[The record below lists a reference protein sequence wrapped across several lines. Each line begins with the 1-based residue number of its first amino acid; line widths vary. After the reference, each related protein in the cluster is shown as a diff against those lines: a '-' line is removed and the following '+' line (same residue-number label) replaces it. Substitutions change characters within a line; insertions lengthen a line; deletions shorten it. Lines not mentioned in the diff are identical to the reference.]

1 LIPTLMNPCPSEDFS
16 SDGRAPL
23 LSIKDLEVNF
33 ETINGSIRAVR
44 GLSLD
49 LYAGEILGIVGE
61 TGSGKSVACK
71 SITQLLPQNASV
83 KGSALFQGVDLIKL
97 RPGQIR
103 SFRGDAISMI
113 FQDPQ
118 SCLNPIKTI
127 FSHLKEVFQK
137 QGNRKDL
144 KQKAQQQLTAM
155 QINSPGKRLRDYPFQ
170 FSGGMAQRVQ
180 IAMAMWG
187 QPDILIADEP
197 TTALDVTIQAK
208 ILNDLKT
215 LSQKNKMAVILV
227 THDLGVVAEICDRI
241 AVMYHGKIV
250 ELGETRQTLSSPEHP
265 YTRALLAS
273 IPVIGQPKALL
284 ETIKGES
291 LAANMEIS
299 GCDFEPRCG
308 YAQEKCRSV
317 APLPGKGE
325 KHFARCFYPLPGMKK
340 TLTEKKAIVREMNT
354 PAVLRVENLTCRFK
368 LGQES
373 GEKEFFSAVDNVSF
387 SIKKGEIF
395 GIVGESGSGK
405 STLAKSIMGLTP
417 PFSGSIQFK
426 HQYLFSKEWNFKSY
440 AANVQYVFQDPLGA
454 LDPRMPIISQVMEPL
469 EIHGNLG
476 KAEKI
481 KKATEILAQCGLN
494 HSFIH
499 RKPYNLSGG
508 QRQRA
513 VLARALINNP
523 EFLICDEPVSAM
535 DVSVQAQILNLLKRL
550 AHEKN
555 MTVLIISHD
564 LSVMNNMC
572 DRIGVMLAGRIVEQG
587 TVERIFNAPTHPYT
601 QLLMSAIPRIR
612 RNRQTTAVTP
622 PGEVGGIQDELLF
635 KVG

>member
-1 LIPTLMNPCPSEDFS
+1 MKPCRPEDPSS
-16 SDGRAPL
+16 GGRTPL
-23 LSIKDLEVNF
+23 LSIKNLEVSF
-33 ETINGSIRAVR
+33 ETMDGPIRAVR

-49 LYAGEILGIVGE
+49 LYPGEILGIVGE
-61 TGSGKSVACK
+61 TGSGKSVSCK
-71 SITQLLPQNASV
+71 AITQLLPKSSRI
-83 KGSALFQGVDLIKL
+83 KGSALFQGVDLLKL
-97 RPGQIR
+97 SPRQIR
-103 SFRGDAISMI
+103 PFRGDAISMI

-127 FSHLKEVFQK
+127 YSHLKEVIGK
-137 QGNRKDL
+137 GGNQHNL
-144 KQKAQQQLTAM
+144 KQNAEQQLAAM
-155 QINSPGKRLRDYPFQ
+155 QIHSPKKRLKDYPFQ

-180 IAMAMWG
+180 IAMAIWG
-187 QPDILIADEP
+187 KPDILIADEP
-197 TTALDVTIQAK
+197 TTALDVTVQAK

-215 LSQKNKMAVILV
+215 LSKKNKMAIILV

-241 AVMYHGKIV
+241 AVMYHGRIV
-250 ELGETRQTLSSPEHP
+250 ELGETGQTLSCPEHP

-273 IPVIGQPKALL
+273 IPVIGQAKFPLK
-284 ETIKGES
+284 TIQGES

-299 GCDFEPRCG
+299 GCAFAPRCCHVR
-308 YAQEKCRSV
+308 EKCRSTTPLLRKGV
-317 APLPGKGE
+317 AHFTRCLFPLPEMKKLSKQRTIGGGE
-325 KHFARCFYPLPGMKK
+325 K
-340 TLTEKKAIVREMNT
+340 NT
-354 PAVLRVENLTCRFK
+354 PAVLCVKNLTCRFK
-368 LGQES
+368 LDHES
-373 GEKEFFSAVDNVSF
+373 GEKQFFSAVNNVSF

-405 STLAKSIMGLTP
+405 STLAKSVMGLSP
-417 PFSGSIQFK
+417 PFSGSIHFNNQP
-426 HQYLFSKEWNFKSY
+426 LFSKEWNFKTY
-440 AANVQYVFQDPLGA
+440 AAKVQYVFQDPLGA

-481 KKATEILAQCGLN
+481 KKAKETLAQCGLN
-494 HSFIH
+494 HSLIH

-572 DRIGVMLAGRIVEQG
+572 DRIGVMLAGQMVEQG
-587 TVERIFNAPTHPYT
+587 PVEDIFHAPTHPYT
-601 QLLMSAIPRIR
+601 QLLMDSIPQIKYDRKIK
-612 RNRQTTAVTP
+612 AVNP
-622 PGEVGGIQDELLF
+622 MGSNGGTQDELLF
-635 KVG
+635 NVG